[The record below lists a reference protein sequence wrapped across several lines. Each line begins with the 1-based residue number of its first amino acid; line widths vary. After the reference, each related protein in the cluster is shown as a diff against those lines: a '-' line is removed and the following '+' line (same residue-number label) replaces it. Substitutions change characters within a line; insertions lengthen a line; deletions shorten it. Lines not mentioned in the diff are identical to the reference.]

1 MATDKVTSA
10 SIADDI
16 ISGKTA
22 LGAEP
27 ADTDEFLVSDA
38 GTLKR
43 VDYSYIKGGGIT
55 MVDNWRLNSSFTTSD
70 ANPISSNLERNDQA
84 APSFGYYG
92 SQMSESSGIFTF
104 PSTGIYYVVANI
116 QFYLNGDNQY
126 TGIEIAATANNSS
139 YDARAV
145 NYSHIKNVSNPTYS
159 FVHCN
164 AMFDITDTSNQKVRF
179 RVVATSSSTT
189 IVADTNYDHTFFRFI
204 RLGDT

>member
-10 SIADDI
+10 SIADDL

-55 MVDNWRLNSSFTTSD
+55 EVDQWRITANSTGSSADLTANW
-70 ANPISSNLERNDQA
+70 ERNDSTGFA
-84 APSFGYYG
+84 KIGTG
-92 SQMSESSGIFTF
+92 LSQSSGIFTF
-104 PSTGIYYVVANI
+104 PSTGIYLVRFFLNDTGGSSFLSTYSRIYV
-116 QFYLNGDNQY
+116 
-126 TGIEIAATANNSS
+126 TTNNSS
-139 YDARAV
+139 YTE
-145 NYSHIKNVSNPTYS
+145 VSRGVGAGGASDTQVIPCETILD
-159 FVHCN
+159 V
-164 AMFDITDTSNQKVRF
+164 TDTSNVKVKF
-179 RVVATSSSTT
+179 AYYHGDSGSTAKGDSDKNET
-189 IVADTNYDHTFFRFI
+189 YVTFI

>member
-10 SIADDI
+10 SIADDL

-55 MVDNWRLNSSFTTSD
+55 EVDQWRITANSTGGSADLTANW
-70 ANPISSNLERNDQA
+70 ERNDSTGFA
-84 APSFGYYG
+84 KIGTG
-92 SQMSESSGIFTF
+92 LSQSSGIFTF
-104 PSTGIYYVVANI
+104 PSTGIYLI
-116 QFYLNGDNQY
+116 RFFLND
-126 TGIEIAATANNSS
+126 TGGSSFLSSYSRIYITTNNSS
-139 YDARAV
+139 YTE
-145 NYSHIKNVSNPTYS
+145 VSRGMGAGGASDTQVIPCET
-159 FVHCN
+159 VL
-164 AMFDITDTSNQKVRF
+164 DVTDTSNVKVKF
-179 RVVATSSSTT
+179 AYYHGDSGSTAKGDSDKNET
-189 IVADTNYDHTFFRFI
+189 YVTFI